1 MNGDLIENRADWL
14 SRPVCSV
21 ILYTTVTQ
29 YILIAVKSIY
39 PLFEVL
45 LPSGFEKL
53 FSVLLP
59 LFEVGIYRRS
69 QLRLSA
75 ASLSGIEASGACPL
89 FQWFRRS
96 PRTADWTFLHP
107 ETCAAVSPEIEE
119 FVAGLL
125 LLNLIYWKSECS
137 SGLPL
142 APAGAILHQKV
153 PVLLLHPPIVP
164 LCEDSIFNTSC
175 CVSS

>member
-1 MNGDLIENRADWL
+1 MNI
-14 SRPVCSV
+14 STSV
-21 ILYTTVTQ
+21 YTGVVSYVSLPQ
-29 YILIAVKSIY
+29 AFLVSKPAELVRCFSD
-39 PLFEVL
+39 FAEVREL
-45 LPSGFEKL
+45 
-53 FSVLLP
+53 
-59 LFEVGIYRRS
+59 
-69 QLRLSA
+69 QM
-75 ASLSGIEASGACPL
+75 
-89 FQWFRRS
+89 
-96 PRTADWTFLHP
+96 HP

-164 LCEDSIFNTSC
+164 LSEDSIFNAPCRIRGKAGTLGR
-175 CVSS
+175 VKAGNRLDKPDGADGNKVILFGILRVIFLHNMGHQT